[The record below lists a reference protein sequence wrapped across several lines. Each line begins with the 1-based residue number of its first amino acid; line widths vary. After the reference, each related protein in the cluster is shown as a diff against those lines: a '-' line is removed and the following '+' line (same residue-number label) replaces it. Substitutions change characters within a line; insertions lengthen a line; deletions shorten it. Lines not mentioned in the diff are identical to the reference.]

1 MLTVSRLPLS
11 CEDSSKRER
20 TYNTMYLLSE
30 ASTTGYYIM
39 DICDGSYKKVVS
51 TVSGFVS
58 LSAVH
63 FAEIVDQGSTIHNF
77 AAVEKLNDLEERK
90 LLQSDACLVLHA
102 SLQQTTTTTTQ
113 GVPQLT
119 TLYLIDRPSQLV
131 LQIAVILIPSI
142 DNAEVSIWE
151 RLILKVS
158 DSAPFTLSG
167 RAIGM
172 GHNSATNELAVIGEN
187 KHVHLYST
195 SANTLTPNSTCSPIV
210 VTSLPR
216 LLDYQNTVVFLIHK
230 PLGVL
235 SSAKDYDSAPRGTV
249 YDVAGRSG
257 FPMNIGLV
265 GRLDGDTSGIMVFT
279 NDGRLNARILHP
291 IVGTETTENDETLQD
306 DAINGVEHALSDVY
320 FDTDVAKDTVL
331 SQSVASVTPVIT
343 SATASVNPYCA
354 PNENCTTYQQLKQK
368 EYILTLLQ
376 GKNNYCLEDGVFNT
390 AKFEEEFGQPLVFNR
405 YNTEFNVKEASIKVI
420 QRYQDP
426 QYNPSN
432 RANLGWVIQVSVNI
446 NEGKHKQIRRLA
458 KRAGYITV
466 GLERTSM
473 CGGLLT
479 LESVPKIGQ
488 CRWLGKEEKL
498 ALYKGFQLI

>member
-1 MLTVSRLPLS
+1 MLTISGIPVSREKS
-11 CEDSSKRER
+11 CVGQS
-20 TYNTMYLLSE
+20 TYNTMYLVSE
-30 ASTTGYYIM
+30 ACAASYYLL
-39 DICDGSYKKVVS
+39 DIRDGSYTKIVFVVGA
-51 TVSGFVS
+51 VVS
-58 LSAVH
+58 LSTVH
-63 FAEIVDQGSTIHNF
+63 FAEVVEQSSTTHTCTP
-77 AAVEKLNDLEERK
+77 VEKLNDLEERK
-90 LLQSDACLVLHA
+90 LLQSDACLVLHS
-102 SLQQTTTTTTQ
+102 SLQRNATATVD
-113 GVPQLT
+113 VPLHT
-119 TLYLIDRPSQLV
+119 TLYLILRLSQLV
-131 LQIAVILIPSI
+131 LQVAVVWSPST
-142 DNAEVSIWE
+142 NNSEVSIWE
-151 RLILKVS
+151 RLTLKVTS
-158 DSAPFTLSG
+158 TAPLTLSG

-172 GHNSATNELAVIGEN
+172 GHNSTTNELAVIGEN
-187 KHVHLYST
+187 KHVYLYST
-195 SANTLTPNSTCSPIV
+195 GLTTLTPNNLDNPIV
-210 VTSLPR
+210 ATSLPR

-249 YDVAGRSG
+249 YDVAGRAG

-291 IVGTETTENDETLQD
+291 IVGAKLIESDGTEQD
-306 DAINGVEHALSDVY
+306 ASSGVEQSLAEIHFSSV
-320 FDTDVAKDTVL
+320 VAKDPAQLSTV
-331 SQSVASVTPVIT
+331 
-343 SATASVNPYCA
+343 SAGANPYCA
-354 PNENCTTYQQLKQK
+354 PDENCTIYQHLKQK

-376 GKNNYCLEDGVFNT
+376 GKNNYCLDDGVFNT

-426 QYNPSN
+426 KYNPSN

-479 LESVPKIGQ
+479 LESVPNVGQ

-498 ALYKGFQLI
+498 ALYKGFQLL